1 MKVYIIAHI
10 VTLSFNLQHG
20 QITPPYQGI
29 IQSVQLQTLFLI
41 ILHAQTTRL
50 MIRITNDFIDKP
62 SVEAKASPRLR
73 MNYNFHPRHEDPLHR
88 MLNAMEPGTYI
99 QPHKHENPDKFEV
112 FLALRGRFVVFTF
125 DNNGNIVEHA
135 ILDARQGKY
144 GVEIPEKTYHTLL
157 SLEEGSV
164 AYEIKE
170 GPYTVT
176 TAKNFAPWAPAE
188 GSPEVADYLNS
199 LLTQVGITIK

>member
-1 MKVYIIAHI
+1 MNVYNVDHSEALNFYLHM
-10 VTLSFNLQHG
+10 G
-20 QITPPYQGI
+20 QITSPYQAI
-29 IQSVQLQTLFLI
+29 KHTIQLQTLFLI
-41 ILHAQTTRL
+41 ILHAQITRL
-50 MIRITNDFIDKP
+50 MIRITNDFIDKT
-62 SVEAKASPRLR
+62 SIAAKASPRLR

-88 MLNAMEPGTYI
+88 MLNAMEPRTYI

-125 DNNGNIVEHA
+125 DNSGNIVEHA

-170 GPYTVT
+170 GPYTQS

-188 GSPEVADYLNS
+188 GSPEVADYINS
-199 LLTQVGITIK
+199 LLTKVGITIK